1 MKHIW
6 DLTEE
11 DLNTN
16 PVWYFP
22 MEGEETDETNVLPA
36 SESEAKNMN
45 NMLLVSA
52 NFKESTGKIHK
63 GFIYWSKPEVIEN
76 LQPCV
81 FYGSG
86 KVTFWFGIG
95 EPEAEDMKQ
104 LHFPITVTSSVV
116 YGLEKIEKVIEGYY
130 FFNKAGDIEVM
141 HVAS

>member
-63 GFIYWSKPEVIEN
+63 G
-76 LQPCV
+76 
-81 FYGSG
+81 
-86 KVTFWFGIG
+86 
-95 EPEAEDMKQ
+95 
-104 LHFPITVTSSVV
+104 
-116 YGLEKIEKVIEGYY
+116 
-130 FFNKAGDIEVM
+130 
-141 HVAS
+141 